1 MHFVTKSLPKFRQ
14 VFLVT
19 CHSQKPNVFKN
30 NEKLNANLTIKQS
43 NDGFSII
50 LRKEE
55 FSTARVLLKEDDDNQ
70 GMNIY

>member
-1 MHFVTKSLPKFRQ
+1 MHFVTKNLPKFRQ
-14 VFLVT
+14 VFFVT

-30 NEKLNANLTIKQS
+30 NETLIANLTIKQS
-43 NDGFSII
+43 NDGFSNK

-55 FSTARVLLKEDDDNQ
+55 FSTGHVVLKEDDDNQ

>member
-19 CHSQKPNVFKN
+19 CHSQKPNVSKN
-30 NEKLNANLTIKQS
+30 NEKFIANLIIKQS
-43 NDGFSII
+43 NGGFSNV

-55 FSTARVLLKEDDDNQ
+55 FSTGSVILKEDDNNE
-70 GMNIY
+70 GMNSY